1 MQTIVKQKL
10 TEGGVLGVI
19 LMIIGP
25 AVTGFAL
32 LSIASARPTYGGMP
46 DVTWLYFVAAA
57 GTMLSLLSL
66 PLVIVGRCYIVETA
80 KQ

>member
-25 AVTGFAL
+25 VVTGFAW
-32 LSIASARPTYGGMP
+32 LSIASARQTYAGMP

-57 GTMLSLLSL
+57 GAMLTLLSL
-66 PLVIVGRCYIVETA
+66 PLVIVGRRYIVESIT
-80 KQ
+80 Q